1 MAMPPTEEGP
11 FSRSIPPSRQRGG
24 PSRGSRAIRL
34 VLLSVALVFVGWTVF
49 QLYQSCGTTLEQGSD
64 APTAPAIGARSE
76 SASGYGELEPAF
88 VASAA
93 GHTLIVTD
101 ASGNRYIQRH
111 AHRGAVRALALS
123 TRAQYLAT
131 GDGEGALRI
140 WTVAYLGLS
149 TDKPVMVEEL
159 RGSLTSID
167 AMVFS
172 QDERYLVVVG
182 DGDSAIDLWDVDE
195 RRLLRTLSVEDFRP
209 GNTEAYVLRLHLATD
224 GKVLG
229 ETLAA
234 TVYEYVVGAGG
245 APEQLPVLV
254 DNVSGDVVRYQSGPE
269 RGRFNPAKSL
279 SWNPGGR
286 YWGYA
291 EGSEIQVWKL
301 CPTGQCKQVE
311 VDGRRYLD

>member
-1 MAMPPTEEGP
+1 MPPPEEGP

-24 PSRGSRAIRL
+24 PSRASRAIRL

-49 QLYQSCGTTLEQGSD
+49 QLYQSCGTTLEQASD
-64 APTAPAIGARSE
+64 APTAPEIGARGE
-76 SASGYGELEPAF
+76 SASGYGDLDPAF

-101 ASGNRYIQRH
+101 ATGNRYIQRH
-111 AHRGAVRALALS
+111 AHKGAVRALALS
-123 TRAQYLAT
+123 TRAHYLAT
-131 GDGEGALRI
+131 GDGDGGVRI

-149 TDKPVMVEEL
+149 TDKPVLVNEI

-167 AMVFS
+167 AMTFS
-172 QDERYLVVVG
+172 QDERYLIVVG
-182 DGDSAIDLWDVDE
+182 DGDAAVDLWDVE
-195 RRLLRTLSVEDFRP
+195 SGELLQTLAVEDFRP
-209 GNTEAYVLRLHLATD
+209 GNTESYILRLHLATD

-229 ETLAA
+229 KTLAA
-234 TVYEYVVGAGG
+234 AVFEYVPGAGG
-245 APEQLPVLV
+245 APEQLPVLM
-254 DNVSGDVVRYQSGPE
+254 DNVSGDVVRYQGGPE
-269 RGRFNPAKSL
+269 RGRFNPSKSL

-291 EGSEIQVWKL
+291 EGSEILIWKL

-311 VDGRRYLD
+311 VDGRRYLE

>member
-1 MAMPPTEEGP
+1 MAMPPTEDD

-34 VLLSVALVFVGWTVF
+34 VLLSVALVFVGWTIF

-64 APTAPAIGARSE
+64 APTAPAIGARGE

-167 AMVFS
+167 AMTFS
-172 QDERYLVVVG
+172 QDERYLLVVG
-182 DGDSAIDLWDVDE
+182 DQDSAVDLWDVEE
-195 RRLLRTLSVEDFRP
+195 RKLLRTLSVEDFRP
-209 GNTEAYVLRLHLATD
+209 GNTEAYILRLHLATD

-229 ETLAA
+229 KTLAA
-234 TVYEYVVGAGG
+234 TVFEYVVGAGD

-279 SWNPGGR
+279 SWNPDGR

-311 VDGRRYLD
+311 VDGRRYLE